1 MYYLVVRI
9 LVNPLV
15 LYWPFVTFPDII
27 DRAMSESEILG
38 GKPCRSV
45 DELEGVPRS
54 PDDYFQ

>member
-9 LVNPLV
+9 PVNLLV
-15 LYWPFVTFPDII
+15 LYWSFVTFPDII

-38 GKPCRSV
+38 GKLCCSV
-45 DELEGVPRS
+45 DELEGAPKS